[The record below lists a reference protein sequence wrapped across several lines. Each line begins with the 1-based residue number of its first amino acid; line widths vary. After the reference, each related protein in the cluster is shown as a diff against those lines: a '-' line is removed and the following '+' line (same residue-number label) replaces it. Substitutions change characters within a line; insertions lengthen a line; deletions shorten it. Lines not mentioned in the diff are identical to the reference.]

1 MIEKILKTDNFDW
14 GALIA
19 RVFLGVVILPHGL
32 QKLLGMFGGYGFS
45 ATVEYFAS
53 TGIPSL
59 IGVLIV
65 MGESF
70 GALFLILGL
79 ISRVSAA
86 GIALIMLG
94 ATVMVHS
101 QFGFFMNWFG
111 TQGGE
116 GFEYHLLALG
126 LALVVLVKGG
136 GKWALDGEIFKMFSQ
151 SQLFQSSGKTLLSFQ
166 YGGEG

>member
-1 MIEKILKTDNFDW
+1 MIEKILKTDTFDW

-53 TGIPSL
+53 TGIPSW
-59 IGVLIV
+59 IGVLIIL
-65 MGESF
+65 GESF

-79 ISRVSAA
+79 ISRISAA

-94 ATVMVHS
+94 AIMVHA
-101 QFGFFMNWFG
+101 QYGFFMNWFG
-111 TQGGE
+111 ALAGE
-116 GFEYHLLALG
+116 GVEYHLLVLG
-126 LALVVLVKGG
+126 LSLIVLVKGG
-136 GKWALDGEIFKMFSQ
+136 GKWALDGEVSKMFSK
-151 SQLFQSSGKTLLSFQ
+151 S
-166 YGGEG
+166 

>member
-1 MIEKILKTDNFDW
+1 MIDKILSTDSGNW
-14 GALIA
+14 GALVA

-45 ATVEYFAS
+45 ATVEYFSS

-65 MGESF
+65 LGESF

-79 ISRVSAA
+79 ISRISAA
-86 GIALIMLG
+86 GIAIIMLG
-94 ATVMVHS
+94 AIVMVHG
-101 QFGFFMNWFG
+101 QHGFFMNWFG
-111 TQGGE
+111 AQAGE

-126 LALVVLVKGG
+126 LSLVVIIAGG
-136 GKWALDGEIFKMFSQ
+136 GKWALDKELLN
-151 SQLFQSSGKTLLSFQ
+151 QLNRG
-166 YGGEG
+166 

>member
-1 MIEKILKTDNFDW
+1 MIEKILKTDRGDW

-32 QKLLGMFGGYGFS
+32 QKLLGLFGGYGFS
-45 ATVEYFAS
+45 ATVEYFSS
-53 TGIPSL
+53 TGIPGL

-65 MGESF
+65 LAESF
-70 GALFLILGL
+70 GALFLIAGL
-79 ISRVSAA
+79 ISRISAV

-94 ATVMVHS
+94 AIVMVHS

-111 TQGGE
+111 AQSGE

-126 LALVVLVKGG
+126 LSLVVIVKGG
-136 GKWALDGEIFKMFSQ
+136 GKWALDGEVS
-151 SQLFQSSGKTLLSFQ
+151 KTIA
-166 YGGEG
+166 

>member
-1 MIEKILKTDNFDW
+1 MIGKILKTDNLDW

-45 ATVEYFAS
+45 ATVEYFSS

-59 IGVLIV
+59 IGTLIV
-65 MGESF
+65 LGESF

-79 ISRVSAA
+79 ISRISAA

-94 ATVMVHS
+94 AMIMVHS

-111 TQGGE
+111 AQAGE

-126 LALVVLVKGG
+126 LALIVLVRGG
-136 GKWALDGEIFKMFSQ
+136 GKWALDGEISKMFSQ
-151 SQLFQSSGKTLLSFQ
+151 I
-166 YGGEG
+166 

>member
-1 MIEKILKTDNFDW
+1 MIEKILKTDRGDW

-32 QKLLGMFGGYGFS
+32 QKLLGLFGGYGFS
-45 ATVEYFAS
+45 ATVEYFSS
-53 TGIPSL
+53 TGIPGL

-65 MGESF
+65 LAESF
-70 GALFLILGL
+70 GALFLIAGL
-79 ISRVSAA
+79 LSRISAA

-94 ATVMVHS
+94 AIVMVHS

-111 TQGGE
+111 AQSGE

-126 LALVVLVKGG
+126 LALVVIVKGG
-136 GKWALDGEIFKMFSQ
+136 GKWALDGEVSKMI
-151 SQLFQSSGKTLLSFQ
+151 T
-166 YGGEG
+166 

>member
-1 MIEKILKTDNFDW
+1 MIDRILKTDNLDW

-45 ATVEYFAS
+45 ATVEYFSS

-65 MGESF
+65 LAESF

-79 ISRVSAA
+79 ISRISAA
-86 GIALIMLG
+86 GMALIMLG
-94 ATVMVHS
+94 AMVMVHS

-111 TQGGE
+111 AQAGE

-126 LALVVLVKGG
+126 LALVVLVRGG
-136 GKWALDGEIFKMFSQ
+136 GKWALDGEISKMFSQ
-151 SQLFQSSGKTLLSFQ
+151 S
-166 YGGEG
+166 

>member
-1 MIEKILKTDNFDW
+1 MLSTESGDW

-59 IGVLIV
+59 IGALIIL
-65 MGESF
+65 GESF

-79 ISRVSAA
+79 ISRISAA
-86 GIALIMLG
+86 GIAIIMLG
-94 ATVMVHS
+94 AILMVHG
-101 QFGFFMNWFG
+101 QYGFFMNWFG
-111 TQGGE
+111 AQAGE

-126 LALVVLVKGG
+126 LSLVVLVKGG
-136 GKWALDGEIFKMFSQ
+136 GKWSLDNEISRR
-151 SQLFQSSGKTLLSFQ
+151 L
-166 YGGEG
+166 

>member
-1 MIEKILKTDNFDW
+1 MIEKILKTDRGDW

-32 QKLLGMFGGYGFS
+32 QKLLGLFGGYGFS
-45 ATVEYFAS
+45 ATVEYFS
-53 TGIPSL
+53 SIGIPGL

-79 ISRVSAA
+79 LSRISAA

-94 ATVMVHS
+94 AIVMIHS

-111 TQGGE
+111 AQSGE

-126 LALVVLVKGG
+126 LSLVVLVRGG
-136 GKWALDGEIFKMFSQ
+136 GKWALDSEITSK
-151 SQLFQSSGKTLLSFQ
+151 LK
-166 YGGEG
+166 

>member
-1 MIEKILKTDNFDW
+1 MINSILSTDSNSW

-65 MGESF
+65 LGESF

-79 ISRVSAA
+79 ISRLSAA
-86 GIALIMLG
+86 GIAIIMLG
-94 ATVMVHS
+94 AIIMVHG
-101 QFGFFMNWFG
+101 QHGFFMNWFG
-111 TQGGE
+111 NQAGE
-116 GFEYHLLALG
+116 GFEYHLLAMG
-126 LALVVLVKGG
+126 LSLVVILEGG
-136 GKWALDGEIFKMFSQ
+136 GKWALDSKLADKFR
-151 SQLFQSSGKTLLSFQ
+151 
-166 YGGEG
+166 

>member
-1 MIEKILKTDNFDW
+1 MIEKILKTDRGDW

-32 QKLLGMFGGYGFS
+32 QKLLGLFGGYGFS
-45 ATVEYFAS
+45 STVEYFSS
-53 TGIPSL
+53 TGIPGL

-65 MGESF
+65 LGESF
-70 GALFLILGL
+70 GALFLIAGL
-79 ISRVSAA
+79 LSRISAA

-94 ATVMVHS
+94 AIVMVHS

-111 TQGGE
+111 AQSGE

-126 LALVVLVKGG
+126 LALVVIVKGG
-136 GKWALDGEIFKMFSQ
+136 GKWALDGEVSKMI
-151 SQLFQSSGKTLLSFQ
+151 T
-166 YGGEG
+166 

>member
-1 MIEKILKTDNFDW
+1 MIEKILKTDRGDW

-32 QKLLGMFGGYGFS
+32 QKLLGLFGGYGFS
-45 ATVEYFAS
+45 ATVEYFSS
-53 TGIPSL
+53 TGIPGL

-65 MGESF
+65 LAESF
-70 GALFLILGL
+70 GALFLIAGL
-79 ISRVSAA
+79 LSRISAA

-94 ATVMVHS
+94 AIVMVHS

-111 TQGGE
+111 AQAGE

-126 LALVVLVKGG
+126 LALVVIVKGG
-136 GKWALDGEIFKMFSQ
+136 GKWALDGEVSKMI
-151 SQLFQSSGKTLLSFQ
+151 T
-166 YGGEG
+166 

>member
-1 MIEKILKTDNFDW
+1 MIDKLLKTDSDNW
-14 GALIA
+14 AALIA

-45 ATVEYFAS
+45 ATVEYFSS

-65 MGESF
+65 LGESF

-79 ISRVSAA
+79 ISRISAG
-86 GIALIMLG
+86 GIAIIMLG
-94 ATVMVHS
+94 AIVMVHG
-101 QFGFFMNWFG
+101 QYGFFMNWFG
-111 TQGGE
+111 SQPGE

-126 LALVVLVKGG
+126 LSLVVIVAGG
-136 GKWALDGEIFKMFSQ
+136 GKWSLDNELESK
-151 SQLFQSSGKTLLSFQ
+151 LNR
-166 YGGEG
+166 